1 MEKGEHKRIIEAAL
15 TEMTG
20 EAIRIKCVTSASPS
34 VKSQMESASPHKE
47 TDEESGEKARS
58 ETREKPAQEVSL
70 DPIELIKA
78 RFKAK
83 VVQKID
89 LKDEEKL

>member
-1 MEKGEHKRIIEAAL
+1 
-15 TEMTG
+15 
-20 EAIRIKCVTSASPS
+20 
-34 VKSQMESASPHKE
+34 
-47 TDEESGEKARS
+47 
-58 ETREKPAQEVSL
+58 

-89 LKDEEKL
+89 LKDEEKLWK